1 MAVAVY
7 PPYFD
12 SINIAYRNVSYLKK
26 VNFNISLN
34 APNGFD
40 SYLLESNGQ
49 GYIEC
54 LLKDNSN
61 KSILKNSSTY
71 IYKAPLEKKE
81 TSNKKTITIGFSRND
96 FNSYFD

>member
-12 SINIAYRNVSYLKK
+12 STNIAYRNVSYLKK

-40 SYLLESNGQ
+40 SYLLESDGQ

-54 LLKDNSN
+54 LLKN
-61 KSILKNSSTY
+61 IMKN
-71 IYKAPLEKKE
+71 LEHC
-81 TSNKKTITIGFSRND
+81 
-96 FNSYFD
+96 